1 MLSIHRYDISLPPAS
16 RYIRLVRTLYSIS
29 NSTLSTSNG
38 SLEAHLFAMAIVP
51 LQHLSLLHLHR
62 IVHPFRR
69 RRRRR
74 VPISHR
80 KDPLPGLLPSTELS
94 VSPSSYFR
102 TANDLRLPSR
112 LPRATPTTPSNRNL
126 NQAPPQTRT
135 THHIQLPRR

>member
-1 MLSIHRYDISLPPAS
+1 MLFIHRYDISLPPAS
-16 RYIRLVRTLYSIS
+16 RYIHPVPTLYSIS

-38 SLEAHLFAMAIVP
+38 SLESHLFAMAIFP

-62 IVHPFRR
+62 FLHPTR

-102 TANDLRLPSR
+102 AANDLHLPSR

-126 NQAPPQTRT
+126 DQAPPQTRT